1 MMGQQPR
8 TDSLFYYFRLEDQI
22 PDEHL
27 LKRLDRFIDF
37 GFVRERLRDTY
48 SAIGRPSIDPEVL
61 LRLLLVGYLYGITSE
76 RRLIEEVRMH
86 LAYRWFSRL
95 GFEREIPDHSTFSKN
110 RHGRFRGVGVFLE
123 VFEEIVRR
131 CLEAG
136 LVEGKRLTVDGTMV
150 TANASPQRGTKP
162 ERLGEVAKVSRT
174 VRDYLA
180 DLARENPVSEDE
192 NKPAPRSVAARY
204 ISTTDPDA
212 CWASKLG
219 ARSVPSY
226 LNHYLIDNA
235 SCIILGVEAT
245 QARFRQET
253 LAARR
258 MLARV
263 KERFGICAEGVGA
276 DKAYGSGEFLAWLL
290 ERSIQPYIPV
300 IDRSH
305 QTHRHFTRDQFQY
318 DQVENVFRC
327 PQGQTL
333 RYRGMDR
340 QAQGYL
346 YQTAESQCRGCP
358 VKKRCTG
365 GSTRRLF
372 VHWHEPARQTAREL
386 AQTSAYACSKRER
399 NKIEALFSELKLRV
413 GLRRVRLRRLW
424 NVSEQFYLAAT
435 AQNLK
440 RLVRFLA
447 QRASVPIPCST

>member
-1 MMGQQPR
+1 M
-8 TDSLFYYFRLEDQI
+8 
-22 PDEHL
+22 
-27 LKRLDRFIDF
+27 
-37 GFVRERLRDTY
+37 
-48 SAIGRPSIDPEVL
+48 
-61 LRLLLVGYLYGITSE
+61 SE
-76 RRLIEEVRMH
+76 NEE
-86 LAYRWFSRL
+86 
-95 GFEREIPDHSTFSKN
+95 
-110 RHGRFRGVGVFLE
+110 
-123 VFEEIVRR
+123 
-131 CLEAG
+131 
-136 LVEGKRLTVDGTMV
+136 
-150 TANASPQRGTKP
+150 
-162 ERLGEVAKVSRT
+162 
-174 VRDYLA
+174 
-180 DLARENPVSEDE
+180 
-192 NKPAPRSVAARY
+192 KPAPRSVAARY
-204 ISTTDPDA
+204 LSTTDPDA
-212 CWASKLG
+212 CWASKYG
-219 ARSVPSY
+219 TRSVPSY

-258 MLARV
+258 MLTHV
-263 KERFGICAEGVGA
+263 KERFGVSPEGVGA

-300 IDRSH
+300 IDRRH
-305 QTHRHFTRDQFQY
+305 QTHRRFTRDQFQY
-318 DQVENVFRC
+318 DPVENVFRC
-327 PQGQTL
+327 PQGQAL

-340 QAQGYL
+340 QAQGHL

-365 GSTRRLF
+365 GSTRRIF

-386 AQTSAYACSKRER
+386 AQTPAYACSKRER

-447 QRASVPIPCST
+447 QRESASVPCIT

>member
-1 MMGQQPR
+1 MPVASFWEWKQR
-8 TDSLFYYFRLEDQI
+8 R
-22 PDEHL
+22 H
-27 LKRLDRFIDF
+27 DF
-37 GFVRERLRDTY
+37 GK
-48 SAIGRPSIDPEVL
+48 RP
-61 LRLLLVGYLYGITSE
+61 
-76 RRLIEEVRMH
+76 
-86 LAYRWFSRL
+86 W
-95 GFEREIPDHSTFSKN
+95 
-110 RHGRFRGVGVFLE
+110 
-123 VFEEIVRR
+123 
-131 CLEAG
+131 
-136 LVEGKRLTVDGTMV
+136 
-150 TANASPQRGTKP
+150 
-162 ERLGEVAKVSRT
+162 
-174 VRDYLA
+174 
-180 DLARENPVSEDE
+180 
-192 NKPAPRSVAARY
+192 
-204 ISTTDPDA
+204 
-212 CWASKLG
+212 
-219 ARSVPSY
+219 
-226 LNHYLIDNA
+226 
-235 SCIILGVEAT
+235 
-245 QARFRQET
+245 
-253 LAARR
+253 ARR

-300 IDRSH
+300 IDRRH

-333 RYRGMDR
+333 RYRGMDH

-365 GSTRRLF
+365 GSTRRIF

-386 AQTSAYACSKRER
+386 AQTPAYACSKRER

-424 NVSEQFYLAAT
+424 NVAEQFYLAAT

-447 QRASVPIPCST
+447 QREPVPVRCAT